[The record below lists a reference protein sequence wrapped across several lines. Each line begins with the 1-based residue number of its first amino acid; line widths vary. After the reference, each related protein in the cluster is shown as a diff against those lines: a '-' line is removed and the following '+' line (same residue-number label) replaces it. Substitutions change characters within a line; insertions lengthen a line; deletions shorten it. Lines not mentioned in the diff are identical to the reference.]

1 MASTSSDT
9 VFPTTPIVRLER
21 CVLRPYHISDL
32 EPMCKAAN
40 DPLIVKYM
48 RDAFPYPYDRE
59 AGMTWLKICK
69 ADGLP
74 VEEKEE
80 KEEKGDEAK
89 SSAPASPSPDMN
101 VAVCLLDGTFV
112 GSTGLRAMGPD
123 GTDRYTREIGYWIG
137 REHWGKGLATEI
149 AAGLGR
155 WALSPASGIL
165 TKDGQ
170 PLRRIEAGVYAE
182 NAASS
187 KVLERA
193 GYVREGVRRQAVV
206 KNGVM
211 QDVVV
216 YGLVASDLEKKV

>member
-1 MASTSSDT
+1 MADSTISDT
-9 VFPTTPIVRLER
+9 VFPTTPIVQLER

-48 RDAFPYPYDRE
+48 RDAFPYPYDTD

-69 ADGLP
+69 AEGLP
-74 VEEKEE
+74 VEEKA
-80 KEEKGDEAK
+80 DEAK
-89 SSAPASPSPDMN
+89 PAAPDSSPPAPSPEMN
-101 VAVCLLDGTFV
+101 VAICLLDGTFI

-137 REHWGKGLATEI
+137 RDHWGKGLATEV
-149 AAGLGR
+149 ASGLGR

-193 GYVREGVRRQAVV
+193 GYVREGVRRQAVI

-211 QDVVV
+211 QDVVI
-216 YGLVASDLEKKV
+216 YGLVASDLEK

>member
-1 MASTSSDT
+1 MASSTSET

-21 CVLRPYHISDL
+21 CVLRPFHVSDL

-48 RDAFPYPYDRE
+48 RDAFPHPYDRE
-59 AGMTWLKICK
+59 AGITWLKICK
-69 ADGLP
+69 VDGLP
-74 VEEKEE
+74 VDEKDE
-80 KEEKGDEAK
+80 KATSDESKPA
-89 SSAPASPSPDMN
+89 APASPSPDLYL
-101 VAVCLLDGTFV
+101 AVCLPDGTFI
-112 GSTGLRAMGPD
+112 GSIGLRAMGPD

-149 AAGLGR
+149 AAGLGK
-155 WALSPASGIL
+155 WAMSPASGIL

-170 PLRRIEAGVYAE
+170 PLRRVEAGVYSE
-182 NAASS
+182 NAASC

-193 GYVREGVRRQAVV
+193 GYIREGVRRQAIV

-216 YGLVASDLEKKV
+216 YGLIASDLEKKE